1 MEFEKL
7 QNIIAEV
14 LGIDAEEITKEMSFV
29 NDLRADSLEVFQIVM
44 GIEDTFD
51 IILEEDVVNHV
62 KTVGEALALISGGSV
77 RE

>member
-14 LGIDAEEITKEMSFV
+14 LGRDAEEITKEMSFV
-29 NDLRADSLEVFQIVM
+29 NDLRADSLEILQIIM

-51 IILEEDVVNHV
+51 IILEEDVVNRV
-62 KTVGEALALISGGSV
+62 KTVEEAFALISDGSA

>member
-14 LGIDAEEITKEMSFV
+14 LDRDAEEITKELSFV
-29 NDLRADSLEVFQIVM
+29 DDLRADSLEIFQIVM

-51 IILEEDVVNHV
+51 IILDEDVVNHI
-62 KTVGEALALISGGSV
+62 KTVGDALALISGEST
-77 RE
+77 RA